1 MLRVF
6 ETNSFNKGF
15 LPVQQ
20 PLVEKTLILQVN
32 TERNNLLY
40 NFLIVFIS
48 PGSEK
53 DDYTWFHSSKYNN
66 GGKFRS
72 RTGTQRL

>member
-6 ETNSFNKGF
+6 ETNSFKKGF
-15 LPVQQ
+15 SVQQ
-20 PLVEKTLILQVN
+20 PLVEKKLILQVN

-48 PGSEK
+48 WEWKRWLHLISILK
-53 DDYTWFHSSKYNN
+53 I
-66 GGKFRS
+66 
-72 RTGTQRL
+72 Q